1 VRKDLNCINDTV
13 SCFKD
18 NGTLTLK
25 FGNLLTLSN
34 VGDFLLGDGYQSM
47 EAIQKT
53 YDELLTHSS
62 YRELMTFANLNMRNV
77 IKIL

>member
-1 VRKDLNCINDTV
+1 
-13 SCFKD
+13 
-18 NGTLTLK
+18 
-25 FGNLLTLSN
+25 LLTLSN

-53 YDELLTHSS
+53 YDELLAHSS